1 MAGIPPALNT
11 DTEDVA
17 WALQTAAAL
26 WKRNERV
33 DAVAWVRRAAQA
45 AGEVDDDDR
54 ALALAR
60 NAADLSEWIAQ
71 HLSVRPTRPAPPED
85 DRPSAGQVIAE
96 VDRDEIDE
104 VEEAQ
109 EVEEVDEVTS
119 PRIAVDAASESHP
132 VSLSHALQKLAA
144 TVAVPEAGRQTSPPR
159 GRSLPP
165 RPPPG
170 QRPRGPGNVP
180 TAAELHA
187 GMLDPWAE
195 SERARDPRNAAPAS
209 STGPL
214 ASGGFTDEVLTSVGT
229 SLRLDPSPTSSE
241 TKLLDLAAVDALSDM
256 PDDARQSFSRTAKVQ
271 ELVRGEEV
279 SGFALVLVLE
289 GSIEVAAALVGIP
302 VRKLGAGE
310 MFRGRGSVELVAPVR
325 VIASSDGARLATW
338 DERDVS
344 NAFRVCPWVEQ
355 ELRAAADRT
364 HALVGVTM
372 GRLGPRLDP
381 SMRTEITNR
390 LRLRVF
396 MPHEVVTRAGDPV
409 PGFFVVGAGQLEF
422 LGDHGGPNGQALRAG
437 DFLFPNEVLRAA
449 SAPTSVR
456 AGEGG
461 ALALVA
467 DRGVAQELLVT
478 CPPLLEAFA
487 EG

>member
-1 MAGIPPALNT
+1 
-11 DTEDVA
+11 
-17 WALQTAAAL
+17 
-26 WKRNERV
+26 
-33 DAVAWVRRAAQA
+33 
-45 AGEVDDDDR
+45 
-54 ALALAR
+54 
-60 NAADLSEWIAQ
+60 
-71 HLSVRPTRPAPPED
+71 
-85 DRPSAGQVIAE
+85 
-96 VDRDEIDE
+96 
-104 VEEAQ
+104 
-109 EVEEVDEVTS
+109 
-119 PRIAVDAASESHP
+119 
-132 VSLSHALQKLAA
+132 
-144 TVAVPEAGRQTSPPR
+144 
-159 GRSLPP
+159 
-165 RPPPG
+165 
-170 QRPRGPGNVP
+170 
-180 TAAELHA
+180 
-187 GMLDPWAE
+187 MLDPWAE

-214 ASGGFTDEVLTSVGT
+214 ASADFTDEIITSVGT
-229 SLRLDPSPTSSE
+229 SPRLDPSGSPTSSQA
-241 TKLLDLAAVDALSDM
+241 KFLDLAAVDALSDM

-279 SGFALVLVLE
+279 SGFALALVLE
-289 GSIEVAAALVGIP
+289 GSVDVAAALVGIAA
-302 VRKLGAGE
+302 RRLGAGE
-310 MFRGRGSVELVAPVR
+310 MLRGRGSVELVAPVR
-325 VIASSDGARLATW
+325 VIASSDRVRLATW

-355 ELRAAADRT
+355 ELRTAADRT

-372 GRLGPRLDP
+372 GRLGARLDP
-381 SMRTEITNR
+381 SMWTEITNR

-422 LGDHGGPNGQALRAG
+422 LGEHGGPNGQALRAG

-456 AGEGG
+456 AGDGG

-467 DRGVAQELLVT
+467 DKGVAQELLVT